1 MPVKDILVG
10 LATRGQKDPARD
22 FALSMGAEFSAHVT
36 GIAYALEPHVP
47 FSVFPQFT
55 AELIGRH
62 RSEAKQEADA
72 ARAGLVEAATRAGVQ
87 HEALTGRGTVQ
98 QATLDFALRLRTADI
113 AVLAQHQPD
122 DLERMGDLFA
132 EAALFQSGRPM
143 IIVPRNHT
151 GSFSAARIL
160 IAWDG
165 SVHAARAVGAAMPL
179 MSNASE
185 IVVCTI
191 QEAAKGDNLRG
202 NELVT
207 HLRHHGLN
215 VGFAERNDA
224 DIPQAIARE
233 AEAFRAALVVMGGYG
248 HSRFREFMFGGVT
261 RLMLNKTPV
270 PVLMAH

>member
-10 LATRGQKDPARD
+10 LAPRGQEDPARD
-22 FALSMGAEFSAHVT
+22 FALSMGAQFSAHVT

-47 FSVFPQFT
+47 FSIFPQFT
-55 AELIGRH
+55 ADLIARH
-62 RSEAKQEADA
+62 RSEAKKEVDGAL
-72 ARAGLVEAATRAGVQ
+72 ARFVEAANRAGVR
-87 HEALTGRGTVQ
+87 HMAMTGQGIVQ

-113 AVLAQHQPD
+113 AVLTRHQPD
-122 DLERMGDLFA
+122 DLERVGDLFA

-143 IIVPRNHT
+143 IIVPRNYT
-151 GSFSAARIL
+151 GSFSAGRIL

-165 SVHAARAVGAAMPL
+165 SVHAARAVAAAMPL
-179 MSNASE
+179 MSNESE
-185 IVVCTI
+185 IEVCI
-191 QEAAKGDNLRG
+191 VQEASKGENLRG

-207 HLRHHGLN
+207 HLRRHGLN
-215 VGFAERNDA
+215 AGLAERNDA

-261 RLMLNKTPV
+261 SLMLRKMPV

>member
-1 MPVKDILVG
+1 VPVKDILVG
-10 LATRGQKDPARD
+10 LAPRGQEDPARD
-22 FALSMGAEFSAHVT
+22 FALSMGAQFSAHVT
-36 GIAYALEPHVP
+36 GITYALEPHVP
-47 FSVFPQFT
+47 FSIFPQFT

-62 RSEAKQEADA
+62 RSEAKKEADG
-72 ARAGLVEAATRAGVQ
+72 ARARFVDAATRAGVR
-87 HEALTGRGTVQ
+87 HLAMTGQGTVQ

-113 AVLAQHQPD
+113 AVLTQHQPD
-122 DLERMGDLFA
+122 DLERVGDLFA

-143 IIVPRNHT
+143 IVVPRNYAA
-151 GSFSAARIL
+151 GFSAGRIV

-165 SVHAARAVGAAMPL
+165 SIHAARAVAAAMPL

-185 IVVCTI
+185 IEVCTI

-215 VGFAERNDA
+215 VGFAQRNDA
-224 DIPQAIARE
+224 EVPEAIARE

-261 RLMLNKTPV
+261 RLMLNTTPV